1 MNETKA
7 IYLFIY
13 FSYFFFSGESPREDA
28 QDHDIF
34 ISLTGTLYVVVNPRK
49 SKDKTLKEHILK
61 DIVTRGFPSTMN
73 VWNGIHQQTIEQ
85 KDAAPVLVTDD
96 LQG

>member
-73 VWNGIHQQTIEQ
+73 VLNGIHQQTIEE